1 MHPWNIAHRGG
12 AQLMPENTLPA
23 FADAMACSCD
33 GAELDVQL
41 TADGVAVVHH
51 DDRLMADVARENGI
65 WLEQPGP
72 RIGGLSWDGLQAF
85 DVGTSRPGSAYALA
99 HALLKPLH
107 ARVPRLEEVVDLA
120 KGGGRR
126 FLLFVE
132 LKCAEGADPVA
143 LADGAYDVIAARDF
157 LDDTVFVGF
166 DWRALVRIRARDPAA
181 ACWFTTDKLS
191 GDARPVI
198 DIIAAAGGEGWFP
211 NFPDATVENVA
222 YARAKGL
229 KVGAWTVN
237 RRDDMHRLSDLD
249 ALCTDRPDLL
259 QALEE
264 RR

>member
-23 FADAMACSCD
+23 FADAMASGYD
-33 GAELDVQL
+33 GVELDVQL

-51 DDRLMADVARENGI
+51 DDRLMADVARKDGV
-65 WLEQPGP
+65 WLDRPGP
-72 RIGGLSWDGLQAF
+72 RITDLTWEELQSF

-99 HALLKPLH
+99 HPLLKPRE
-107 ARVPRLEEVVDLA
+107 AKAPRLDAVVDLA
-120 KGGGRR
+120 KGVGRR

-132 LKCAEGADPVA
+132 LKCAGGADPVA
-143 LADGAYDVIAARDF
+143 LADSAYDVIAARDF
-157 LDDTVFVGF
+157 LDDMIFVGF
-166 DWRALVRIRARDPAA
+166 DWRALVRIRARDPGA

-191 GDARPVI
+191 GDARAVI

-211 NFPDATVENVA
+211 NFPDAMPENVA

-237 RRDDMHRLSDLD
+237 RRDDMQRLKDLD
-249 ALCTDRPDLL
+249 AICTDRPDLL
-259 QALEE
+259 QALD
-264 RR
+264 